1 MAEGRAPRSGWAAGG
16 RRRAR
21 ATPPNRQR
29 QHHITFHGQPASCH
43 ATAFSNYRDDGA
55 NQNKDAHVQTDARVN
70 ASDWT
75 MPESPAKRRKKNDK
89 SGSPTKGPTLD
100 FFFGRKPPPASK
112 LKHASSAQQPDD
124 DGGLTDE
131 QLARK
136 LQAQWAKEDAQL
148 SKQTDHDDTP
158 LSSQPPE
165 AQEAQDREFASKL
178 QQADED
184 DEEVKKTPGFSDEA
198 VLADDGALSFTPAV
212 VTPSASGNAVQ
223 LANKPEWDNLVDEL
237 PFDKDPLS
245 FSPEDYQPLVAGL
258 PDGKLTYGLLTRA
271 FVLINSTRSRIKI
284 VDTLTNFLRTVIA
297 CDPASLLPAVWL
309 TTNDIGPPYEQTEL
323 GIGGSIISKALLKV
337 GGLDQKGL
345 RALYNKYGDAG
356 DAAFEAKVKQR
367 TLQLR
372 KPVPLRSQETKQRI
386 VERLLVQ
393 ARGEEVRYL
402 ARTLVQHLRIGA
414 VKTTMLIAL
423 SRAFL
428 TTHPPNAPKAAPNT
442 TTALAKLSKEART
455 EIYAAAEEI
464 LKACF
469 ARCPNYNEI
478 VTGLLSV
485 GLAGL
490 KDVCKLTVHTPLK
503 PMLGSITRDLPEM
516 LGRLG
521 SREFTAEYKYDG
533 QRAQIHCDEH
543 GKVSIFSRHLENM
556 TDKYPDLVALIPSIR
571 GPNVA
576 TFIMEGE
583 VVAIDGATGSIKT
596 FQTLASRGRKDVA
609 IGAVQVDV
617 CMFAFD
623 LMQLNGEELLARP
636 FRERRRLLREEFV
649 EVDRRFTWVKSLDA
663 TADEQD
669 AVLEFFRGSL
679 QQKCEGV
686 MVKLLDNEGSQAADD
701 GDVDMLSE
709 GKSNGKGKAVAK
721 GKEVKKGARRKPLLA
736 TYEPDKRLES
746 WLKVKKDYDA
756 STDTL
761 DVIPIAAWHGMG
773 RKSKW
778 WSPVLL
784 AVRNPETGALEA
796 VCKCMSG
803 FTDAFYQSMK
813 DKYAESSDN
822 TTPTKKPYIEAPA
835 DMHPKVWFEP
845 QEVWEIVFADVTLS
859 PNYTAAIGLVSE
871 ERGLSLRF
879 PRFLRVRND
888 KTIDEASTSDDLA
901 RMYRLQMST
910 SGGKVVNAVDDGG
923 DMEFED

>member
-1 MAEGRAPRSGWAAGG
+1 
-16 RRRAR
+16 
-21 ATPPNRQR
+21 
-29 QHHITFHGQPASCH
+29 
-43 ATAFSNYRDDGA
+43 
-55 NQNKDAHVQTDARVN
+55 
-70 ASDWT
+70 

-89 SGSPTKGPTLD
+89 SSSPTKGPTLD

-112 LKHASSAQQPDD
+112 LKHASNA
-124 DGGLTDE
+124 DGPEEEPGAPGGQEGLTDE
-131 QLARK
+131 QLARQ
-136 LQAQWAKEDAQL
+136 LQAQWAKEDALL
-148 SKQTDHDDTP
+148 SKQTDTP
-158 LSSQPPE
+158 LSSQPSLAE
-165 AQEAQDREFASKL
+165 TQEAQDREFARRL
-178 QQADED
+178 QQGDV
-184 DEEVKKTPGFSDEA
+184 EENTHGLSG
-198 VLADDGALSFTPAV
+198 DDGLAADGPVGSSLDDAPSSKSAAIAS
-212 VTPSASGNAVQ
+212 SASGSANADARVQ
-223 LANKPEWDNLVDEL
+223 LADKPEWDNLVDEL

-245 FSPEDYQPLVAGL
+245 FSPEDYRSLVASL

-337 GGLDQKGL
+337 GGLDQRGL

-372 KPVPLRSQETKQRI
+372 KPVPLSVRDVYNSLVRISQSKGTGSQETKQRI

-393 ARGEEVRYL
+393 SRGEEVRYL

-428 TTHPPNAPKAAPNT
+428 MTHPPDAPTPAPNT
-442 TTALAKLSKEART
+442 TASLAKLSKEDRT
-455 EIYAAAEEI
+455 EIYSAAEEI
-464 LKACF
+464 VKACF

-521 SREFTAEYKYDG
+521 TREFTAEYKYDG
-533 QRAQIHCDEH
+533 QRAQIHCDER

-583 VVAIDGATGSIKT
+583 VVAIDGDTGNLKT

-609 IGAVQVDV
+609 IGAVQVNV

-636 FRERRRLLREEFV
+636 FRERRKLLREEFV
-649 EVDRRFTWVKSLDA
+649 EVERRFTWVKSLDA
-663 TADEQD
+663 TAEDQD
-669 AVLEFFRGSL
+669 AVIGFFKESL
-679 QQKCEGV
+679 KEKCEGV
-686 MVKLLDNEGSQAADD
+686 MVKLLDHEAPQTADD
-701 GDVDMLSE
+701 GDVDMLADE
-709 GKSNGKGKAVAK
+709 GQAKPTGKGKSVAK
-721 GKEVKKGARRKPLLA
+721 GKEVKKGGRRKPLLA

-761 DVIPIAAWHGMG
+761 DVIPIAGWHGMG

-784 AVRNPETGALEA
+784 AVRNPETGSLEA

-803 FTDAFYQSMK
+803 FTDAFYQEMK
-813 DKYAESSDN
+813 DKYAEDSDN
-822 TTPTKKPYIEAPA
+822 TTPDKKPYIEAPV

-845 QEVWEIVFADVTLS
+845 QEVWEIVFADITLS
-859 PNYTAAIGLVSE
+859 PNYTAAIGLVSD

-879 PRFLRVRND
+879 PRFLRKRED
-888 KTIDEASTSDDLA
+888 KSIDEASTSDELA
-901 RMYRLQMST
+901 AMYRRQMGS
-910 SGGKVVNAVDDGG
+910 GKVSAVADVVDYGDG
-923 DMEFED
+923 EFDE